1 MGKIIV
7 ITFAFMAFAF
17 YELSGGSDFVAI
29 ADEKRAAL
37 AVEQAEEQRL
47 IAETKAERLNTQ
59 PEAQIVLASATV
71 STSGTVV
78 QDGEVTPPLVEEEK
92 IEAVTEVAAVLETV
106 VEEEP
111 AADMRKVTAA
121 RVNMRQGPGQ
131 NFSVVA
137 KLNNGDE
144 VEILQDPGDGWVK
157 LKVMDSGRIGWMA
170 DFLLTASN
178 I

>member
-78 QDGEVTPPLVEEEK
+78 QDVEVTPPLVEEEK

-106 VEEEP
+106 VEEEH

>member
-1 MGKIIV
+1 ML
-7 ITFAFMAFAF
+7 T
-17 YELSGGSDFVAI
+17 
-29 ADEKRAAL
+29 
-37 AVEQAEEQRL
+37 AEE
-47 IAETKAERLNTQ
+47 
-59 PEAQIVLASATV
+59 
-71 STSGTVV
+71 
-78 QDGEVTPPLVEEEK
+78 EEEVRTRC
-92 IEAVTEVAAVLETV
+92 APPRRAPEVRDGDVDERVEVDLRQL
-106 VEEEP
+106 EEEP

>member
-78 QDGEVTPPLVEEEK
+78 QDVEVTPPLVEEEK

-121 RVNMRQGPGQ
+121 RMNMRQGPGQ

-144 VEILQDPGDGWVK
+144 VEILQDPSDGWVK

>member
-1 MGKIIV
+1 
-7 ITFAFMAFAF
+7 
-17 YELSGGSDFVAI
+17 
-29 ADEKRAAL
+29 
-37 AVEQAEEQRL
+37 
-47 IAETKAERLNTQ
+47 
-59 PEAQIVLASATV
+59 
-71 STSGTVV
+71 
-78 QDGEVTPPLVEEEK
+78 
-92 IEAVTEVAAVLETV
+92 VTEVAAVLETV